1 MSLFNYEDSSDD
13 TDFFDPKS
21 IYNYYFTNFNQF
33 NNLNYLLLLD
43 ELSRQI
49 FSTSNS
55 ENNAIVDTISNT

>member
-49 FSTSNS
+49 FSTSSS
-55 ENNAIVDTISNT
+55 ENNAIVDTIGNT